1 MQLLKDLTKGLK
13 TVEPFLNEYG
23 FKFDNYE
30 NDNSR
35 DMNYTIATY
44 TNEQKIIHFDYRF
57 SYGQV
62 LYQFKNSIV
71 SHPFYLDELGYAD
84 KIKHKEFLMTNK
96 LEAFNHILHDFDF
109 LVEDFFAGE
118 CAKLKEI
125 AKLQDSIITGLDKE
139 LRKQNTI
146 RLDNIRI
153 DKARQVFRLK
163 DFNKA
168 MLIYNA
174 VENKNLLVEVDNKI
188 IEYCKRHI

>member
-13 TVEPFLNEYG
+13 KVEPFLNDYG

-84 KIKHKEFLMTNK
+84 KIKHKEFLVTNK

-139 LRKQNTI
+139 LRQQNTI

-163 DFNKA
+163 DFNKT

-188 IEYCKRHI
+188 IEYCKRHV